1 MVAFFSY
8 AAPACATWEQQNARH
23 YYCVAAYGGVRYSRI
38 AAGRPAEC
46 RYRWAVPR
54 QSGQEQEREEEPDP
68 FARVSNRTIR
78 ALHTRT
84 TRPSR
89 SALPCLA
96 LPCLI
101 VGVGALSS
109 KAGKPGTFRP
119 AANRRCSMR
128 EMKMRRFVQ
137 SSPQLRTDKA
147 KAPLTAAMP
156 VAPDVAPAGC
166 RSREARVVLG
176 AP

>member
-1 MVAFFSY
+1 
-8 AAPACATWEQQNARH
+8 
-23 YYCVAAYGGVRYSRI
+23 
-38 AAGRPAEC
+38 
-46 RYRWAVPR
+46 
-54 QSGQEQEREEEPDP
+54 
-68 FARVSNRTIR
+68 
-78 ALHTRT
+78 
-84 TRPSR
+84 
-89 SALPCLA
+89 
-96 LPCLI
+96 
-101 VGVGALSS
+101 
-109 KAGKPGTFRP
+109 
-119 AANRRCSMR
+119 MR